1 MVWLTDTFSP
11 YILHRLYGSHKT
23 LDVLFR
29 QNIMFIKVCVAFV
42 FGLKTLKLIDFTKN
56 LSIKGSL
63 AQNQRPHELL
73 WMLWFDYKEHLQNIY
88 ICGDTL
94 WNPVIPNLLL
104 AHCNQFARQMAVD
117 TPDDRPLIRFCC
129 CTSLTAMNC
138 ALFLPPPARHPYN
151 IAKYNL
157 Q

>member
-29 QNIMFIKVCVAFV
+29 QIMTFIKVCVAFV
-42 FGLKTLKLIDFTKN
+42 FGLKTLKSIDFTKN
-56 LSIKGSL
+56 LIKG
-63 AQNQRPHELL
+63 QNQRPHELL